1 MLILTLFMVITM
13 RSGFLYQLGVFIFFI
28 NALNPVYAKE
38 VTIEGTQERTLY
50 SQKVGQQYQLLI
62 NLPMGF
68 DKSNTYPVIYLL
80 DAQWDFP
87 LISATYGQMYFDGF
101 LPAAV
106 IVGITWGGEGD
117 DPNVKRV
124 RDFTPSK
131 IAGDIESG
139 GAANFLAFIKEELIP
154 FVHQEYSGNE
164 QRVLMGSS
172 LGGLFTLYTLFNEPQ
187 LFSGYIP
194 TASASGWDNDVL
206 YRFAKTNAAKL
217 RAQLA
222 KQPINLYSAVGEL
235 DHLKTD
241 FAKMQAFFAQQH
253 YSSLHLKTE
262 ILGNLGHAG
271 IKAPGNAWGL
281 QFVFQ
286 KADLA
291 LTASEL
297 NRWQGNYQSTTSD
310 EIVIISLQQG
320 RLSLQRVDGLIAN
333 FHNASAFTFYQKGQ
347 LYQLRFSQAKS
358 LPVNL
363 SIERFGMVEEFKQ
376 IKS

>member
-1 MLILTLFMVITM
+1 M
-13 RSGFLYQLGVFIFFI
+13 RSAFLYQLGVFIFLF

-38 VTIEGTQERTLY
+38 VTIEGTQERVLY
-50 SQKVGQQYQLLI
+50 SQKVNQQYQLLI

-68 DKSNTYPVIYLL
+68 DKNNSYPVIYLL

-87 LISATYGQMYFDGF
+87 LIFATYGQLYFDGF

-124 RDFTPSK
+124 RDFTPSN

-139 GAANFLAFIKEELIP
+139 GAANFLAFIKDELIP
-154 FVHQEYSGNE
+154 FVEQEYSGNE

-172 LGGLFTLYTLFNEPQ
+172 LGGLFTLYALFNEPQ

-206 YRFAKTNAAKL
+206 YRFAKSNDAKL

-241 FAKMQAFFAQQH
+241 FANMQAFFTQQH
-253 YSSLHLKTE
+253 YSGLHLKTD

-271 IKAPGNAWGL
+271 IKAPGNVWGL

-286 KADLA
+286 KADLT

-297 NRWQGNYQSTTSD
+297 NRWQGKYQSTISD
-310 EIVIISLQQG
+310 EIVTVSLQQG
-320 RLSLQRVDGLIAN
+320 RLSLQRADGLIAN
-333 FHNASAFTFYQKGQ
+333 FHNASASTFYQKGQ
-347 LYQLRFSQAKS
+347 LYQLRFSQVQAF
-358 LPVNL
+358 PVNL
-363 SIERFGMVEEFKQ
+363 TIERFGMVEEF
-376 IKS
+376 IHIID